1 MSITKDFVT
10 IDEMHRTARGFIN
23 TACLLREEPCS
34 CDYYALYTPAYAV
47 NLAFACEL
55 SLKEIILISGST
67 YKGIHY
73 LDDLFAALPT
83 DIQQAIQTYY
93 SIEHRGE
100 QIIDCLAAYRNAFV
114 IWRYLHEQEESIPVP
129 HDDLLSAA
137 NAIRSV
143 AKVVYVKYAGDL
155 GEEIY
160 YAD

>member
-23 TACLLREEPCS
+23 TACLLKGDNLS
-34 CDYYALYTPAYAV
+34 FDYYALYAPAYAV

-55 SLKEIILISGST
+55 SLKEIILILGST

-73 LDDLFAALPT
+73 LDDLFAALPLNLQQE
-83 DIQQAIQTYY
+83 IQANYNY
-93 SIEHRGE
+93 EHPGE
-100 QIIDCLAAYRNAFV
+100 HIKDCLTAYRNAFV
-114 IWRYLHEQEESIPVP
+114 IWRYLHEQESSIPVP

-143 AKVVYVKYAGDL
+143 AKVLYVKYAGDL
-155 GEEIY
+155 GEEID